1 MLGINNES
9 SDKKEWWFLNS
20 LKFWDNK
27 KEEET
32 SQVTNEIKWELNSMF
47 GKILVVAKW
56 LWITTKL
63 DEKTIADG
71 MDKTDDK
78 FYEIFDSSQKDVE
91 GLLTEIGDKI
101 KANPVLSS
109 KYGWLLSKFSQI
121 KDWSKIEQ
129 TITSLPWW
137 GMLLKLVAWI
147 TGKISWLNG
156 LLWLDKSK
164 LIEETSRG
172 LDELV
177 AELNNKGLKNEDEKE
192 SEDINVVESKE
203 IMNPMIEWVITS
215 TFDDKRNRDHNHDG
229 EKDDHGAIDIVSYVS
244 KSLLAVA
251 DAKVISKWFD
261 HVYGAGNFIIIEFIY
276 QWKVYKASYSHMA
289 EPAKLEKNAI
299 IKKWDSL
306 WEMWNTGHAS
316 RGAHLHFKLK
326 EVIDG
331 KDTIIDPLT
340 IFDPKL
346 FRYKQWDQNVKFDD
360 WKGADKYK

>member
-20 LKFWDNK
+20 LKFWNNK

-101 KANPVLSS
+101 KANPALSS
-109 KYGWLLSKFSQI
+109 KYGWLLSKLSQI

-129 TITSLPWW
+129 SITSLPWW
-137 GMLLKLVAWI
+137 GMLLKLVTWI
-147 TGKISWLNG
+147 TGKVSRLNG

-164 LIEETSRG
+164 LIEETNRW
-172 LDELV
+172 LDELANDLRNKV
-177 AELNNKGLKNEDEKE
+177 DHSDEHNAENKE
-192 SEDINVVESKE
+192 IIESKE
-203 IMNPMIEWVITS
+203 IISPMIEWVITS
-215 TFDDKRNRDHNHDG
+215 TFDDKRDRDHNHDG
-229 EKDDHGAIDIVSYVS
+229 EKDDHGAIDVVSYIS

-251 DAKVISKWFD
+251 DAKVVSKWFD
-261 HVYGAGNFIIIEFIY
+261 HVYGAGNFIIIQFVY
-276 QWKVYKASYSHMA
+276 HGKTYKASYSHML
-289 EPAKLEKNAI
+289 ESAKLEIGAAV
-299 IKKWDSL
+299 KKGDSL

-340 IFDPKL
+340 IFDPRL

-360 WKGADKYK
+360 WKGAEKYK